1 MDDTGQVLI
10 AWCGHGAGAGNLQ
23 VLERLLVM
31 GESIFRAD
39 INSWTPLMWAAAGGH
54 VAVIQRLLVGG
65 AALGICDKH
74 GQGVLHVSASKGHLE
89 AVSTLVD
96 ALAAQK
102 LDLHSPVRFEP
113 QIAACLSIPILCV
126 VRESLSLQQ
135 ARPRRATR
143 LSLQGPCGS
152 RQHISRHMG
161 TYGYSHSWTVFGT
174 VLLMSPCDDLL
185 YEARSWSGLQD
196 WNSNSSVQG
205 CAQEVES
212 LRSP

>member
-1 MDDTGQVLI
+1 M
-10 AWCGHGAGAGNLQ
+10 CFAGAGNLQ

-74 GQGVLHVSASKGHLE
+74 GQGVLHVCAAKGHLE

-102 LDLHSPVRFEP
+102 LDLHSPV
-113 QIAACLSIPILCV
+113 CLGLLLDID
-126 VRESLSLQQ
+126 
-135 ARPRRATR
+135 
-143 LSLQGPCGS
+143 
-152 RQHISRHMG
+152 
-161 TYGYSHSWTVFGT
+161 
-174 VLLMSPCDDLL
+174 VLLQVDLKHIR
-185 YEARSWSGLQD
+185 AI
-196 WNSNSSVQG
+196 
-205 CAQEVES
+205 A
-212 LRSP
+212 